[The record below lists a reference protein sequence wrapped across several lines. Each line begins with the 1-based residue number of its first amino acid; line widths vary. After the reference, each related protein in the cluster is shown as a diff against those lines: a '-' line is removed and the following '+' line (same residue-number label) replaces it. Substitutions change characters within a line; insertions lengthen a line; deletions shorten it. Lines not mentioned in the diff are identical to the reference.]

1 MFYLYYSIYLIFWIS
16 IKFHWF
22 HTNRLFLVCLISL
35 AILRAYVYDLMCFW
49 LLLENKKWYIEELI
63 QNFMFDLSQP
73 KLWLYLL
80 DIGSFMCVLHVTCMI
95 AIGYIDILSASH
107 IDLCWSNSA
116 AWHIQWHASA
126 FQEKLVH
133 SDLSRFVA
141 SRTAKTNAIVDV
153 LLVCLSSSSSS
164 APLDNLDNW
173 GAIIFNE
180 ASPASP

>member
-1 MFYLYYSIYLIFWIS
+1 MLDFTCYFKSLCLWL
-16 IKFHWF
+16 
-22 HTNRLFLVCLISL
+22 NVFLVAFRKQEMINRRTYSKLH
-35 AILRAYVYDLMCFW
+35 VDL
-49 LLLENKKWYIEELI
+49 L
-63 QNFMFDLSQP
+63 QP

-80 DIGSFMCVLHVTCMI
+80 DIGSFICVLHVTCKI

-107 IDLCWSNSA
+107 IDLCWSNSV

-173 GAIIFNE
+173 GAIIFDE
-180 ASPASP
+180 VSPASP